1 MHISS
6 GKFPG
11 MKYLF
16 RIFIFLSFMSSIHGQ
31 KDGVVIN
38 AHFILGQS
46 DNFEVT
52 PDYKDS
58 DFPYFNSSTDEIGNH
73 VGFRAGVSR
82 PIKGPFSWHCN
93 LMFRWHSNGL
103 YIVLPEEEV
112 PFFDNPREDFLY
124 YNSDFTSDRFYNHYA
139 FELGLSYS
147 LDMSWVTLST
157 DFGISMGYLFW
168 DILELQNAYDIPPR
182 QLVYTIV
189 YSQRKFSFDPY
200 IGFIIN
206 KSISEKIGIHTG
218 IRMVQSF
225 TEIYEGEY
233 FLDLNSGVYKGE
245 LSTTASRL
253 DFSFGVSYSLAN

>member
-1 MHISS
+1 MLR
-6 GKFPG
+6 
-11 MKYLF
+11 LF
-16 RIFIFLSFMSSIHGQ
+16 LLFIFYFQVAFLFCQVKNWKIE
-31 KDGVVIN
+31 

-58 DFPYFNSSTDEIGNH
+58 DFPYFNSSSDEIGNH

-82 PIKGPFSWHCN
+82 SFKGPFSWHCHF
-93 LMFRWHSNGL
+93 MMRQHSNGL

-112 PFFDNPREDFLY
+112 PSFDNPREDFLY

-139 FELGLSYS
+139 IEFGFSYS
-147 LDMSWVTLST
+147 VDLSWFVLST
-157 DFGISMGYLFW
+157 DLGMSIGYL
-168 DILELQNAYDIPPR
+168 QYDLVEVLTGYDAPLIPI
-182 QLVYTIV
+182 VYTAV
-189 YSQRKFSFDPY
+189 LKENTLSFDPY
-200 IGFIIN
+200 VGFTAR
-206 KSISEKIGIHTG
+206 KDLSERIGIHAG

-225 TEIYEGEY
+225 TEIYKGEY

-253 DFSFGVSYSLAN
+253 DFSLGVSYLLTN

>member
-1 MHISS
+1 MRLI
-6 GKFPG
+6 GLITF
-11 MKYLF
+11 
-16 RIFIFLSFMSSIHGQ
+16 FLMPLMVFSQSKEWSV
-31 KDGVVIN
+31 DLS
-38 AHFILGQS
+38 FILGQS
-46 DNFEVT
+46 DNFEVQPEYHDSEFT
-52 PDYKDS
+52 P
-58 DFPYFNSSTDEIGNH
+58 FNSSSDRIANH

-82 PIKGPFSWHCN
+82 LIKGPFSWHCN

-124 YNSDFTSDRFYNHYA
+124 YGADFTSERFYNHYA
-139 FELGLSYS
+139 FEFGLSYS
-147 LDMSWVTLST
+147 LDLSLFTIST
-157 DFGISMGYLFW
+157 DIGISMGYLFW
-168 DILELQNAYDIPPR
+168 DILELQTAYDSPPR
-182 QLVYTIV
+182 PLVYTIV
-189 YSQRKFSFDPY
+189 YSQRKLSFDPY

-225 TEIYEGEY
+225 TEIYKGEY

-253 DFSFGVSYSLAN
+253 DFSFGVNYLLTN